1 MKLFR
6 SKSKLG
12 LSELVQAC
20 QKQDSRAQVLF
31 YDRYKAKLMGVCI
44 RYARTVS
51 EAEDIFQEGMLKIFQ
66 KITELKNP
74 QSADSWVKTIM
85 IRYAVD
91 YYNQVTRK
99 ENLQGP
105 YEDIPL
111 ELGTNDPEDLLNK
124 FEVTVLLETI
134 NELPDGYR
142 LVINLYFVDGYTHA
156 EIAGILGIVE
166 GTSRSQ
172 LLRGRNL
179 LLKKLEQKGIKQYE
193 TF

>member
-6 SKSKLG
+6 SKNKPG
-12 LSELVQAC
+12 LPELVEAC
-20 QKQDSRAQVLF
+20 QKQDSRAQVVF
-31 YDRYKAKLMGVCI
+31 YDRYKARLMGICL

-51 EAEDIFQEGMLKIFQ
+51 EAEDIFQDGMLKIFQ
-66 KITELKNP
+66 KIKELKNP
-74 QSADSWVKTIM
+74 EAIDSWVKIIM
-85 IRYAVD
+85 IRHAVD

-99 ENLQGP
+99 ENLLSSYDEMPCEQ
-105 YEDIPL
+105 
-111 ELGTNDPEDLLNK
+111 GTNDPQDLLDK
-124 FEVTVLLETI
+124 FGVSVLMETI
-134 NELPDGYR
+134 AELPDGYR
-142 LVINLYFVDGYTHA
+142 VVINLYFVDGYTHT
-156 EIAGILGIVE
+156 EIAQMLGIVE

>member
-6 SKSKLG
+6 SKIKEG

-85 IRYAVD
+85 IRHAVD

-99 ENLQGP
+99 ENLLGS

-111 ELGTNDPEDLLNK
+111 ALGTNDPQDLLNK
-124 FEVTVLLETI
+124 FEVSALMETI

-156 EIAGILGIVE
+156 EIAHILGIVE